1 MHSQGEPS
9 LLDVCL
15 AALLLVVVM
24 SVSVIQARA
33 EVAFREGYLSASP
46 RDPECLVLQQRAA
59 LWSVP
64 PGRWQPFKSAER
76 YRALGRRAVQICP
89 PR

>member
-1 MHSQGEPS
+1 MPSHGEPS
-9 LLDVCL
+9 FLDVCL

-24 SVSVIQARA
+24 GVSVIQARA
-33 EVAFREGYLSASP
+33 EVAFREGYLSATP
-46 RDPECLVLQQRAA
+46 RDPECLVRQQHAA

-64 PGRWQPFKSAER
+64 SGHWLPFKSAER